1 MTIEPLNDFSPQ
13 VAAMFSVLLLALGLI
28 GLMRRRNMLFVL
40 MSVELMLQAPV
51 TLFIALSNHMRTYN
65 GQIFAIF
72 IIMITAAQAA
82 VGVAIVV
89 SLYRHRRSIST
100 AHWTALKG

>member
-1 MTIEPLNDFSPQ
+1 MIDPLHEFTPQTAALFS
-13 VAAMFSVLLLALGLI
+13 ALLLGLGII
-28 GLMRRRNMLFVL
+28 GIARRRNMLFVL
-40 MSVELMLQAPV
+40 ISLELAMQGSV
-51 TLFIALSNHMRTYN
+51 TLFIALSHHLRTYN

-82 VGVAIVV
+82 IGVAIVV

-100 AHWTALKG
+100 AHWTTLKG